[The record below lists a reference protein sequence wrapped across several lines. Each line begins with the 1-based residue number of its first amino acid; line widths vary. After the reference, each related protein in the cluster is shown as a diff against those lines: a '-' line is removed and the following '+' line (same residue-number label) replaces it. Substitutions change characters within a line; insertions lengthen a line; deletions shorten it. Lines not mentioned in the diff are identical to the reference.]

1 MNVSQI
7 VDEAV
12 KAAGTELAACLDKCG
27 EKTVIVPVV
36 VVVVTG
42 NKTIVD
48 REWGKAD
55 E

>member
-1 MNVSQI
+1 
-7 VDEAV
+7 
-12 KAAGTELAACLDKCG
+12 
-27 EKTVIVPVV
+27 VIVPVV